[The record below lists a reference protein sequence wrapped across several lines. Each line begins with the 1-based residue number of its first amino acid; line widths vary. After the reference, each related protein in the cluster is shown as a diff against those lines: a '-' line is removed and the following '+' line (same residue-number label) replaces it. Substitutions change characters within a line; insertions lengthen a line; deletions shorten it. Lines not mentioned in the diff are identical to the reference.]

1 MQRYIEDG
9 LDPLPY
15 RASDEDFSCPELITA
30 PQMSGSDK
38 TAGNKIKVS
47 EIQLDTQYHFLSKI
61 LAKNNSQ
68 ACTDS

>member
-15 RASDEDFSCPELITA
+15 RASDEDFNCPELITA

-61 LAKNNSQ
+61 LASK
-68 ACTDS
+68 